1 MKLPSIKRSSVS
13 PENRIPRGAIAVVVV
28 GVIATIAAALLT
40 GGSSSSEFAH
50 LEWVQQAKV
59 PDSKAVA
66 VPGGDGKMQLV
77 HGKIQET
84 GTNVEGYSLFR
95 VLNTLKIDAGA
106 PTGEGKLVCSTK
118 VLSSNT
124 LIAQTHGELRATY
137 PRSSEDGIYGQSV
150 EEEIIVKFAS
160 HGHTYAVLEVGEELP
175 EKWTTVQGVKLEWP
189 EYEVGTEHL
198 RYLLPQEKQAK
209 AIELPFYTVWR
220 GTKAPA
226 AEVSCELDVSAG
238 KATVDTKAEIAH
250 ISPPIDE
257 EAEEEA
263 EAEREEEAESGEEKE
278 SEKGN

>member
-1 MKLPSIKRSSVS
+1 M
-13 PENRIPRGAIAVVVV
+13 V
-28 GVIATIAAALLT
+28 GVIATIAAALLS

-59 PDSKAVA
+59 PDSKAVT
-66 VPGGDGKMQLV
+66 VPGGEGKMQLIR
-77 HGKIQET
+77 GKIQET

-106 PTGEGKLVCSTK
+106 PTGEGKLICSTS
-118 VLSSNT
+118 VLSRST

-160 HGHTYAVLEVGEELP
+160 HGHTYAVLEVGDDLP

-189 EYEVGTEHL
+189 KYEVGTEHL
-198 RYLLPQEKQAK
+198 RYLLPKEKQSQ

-220 GTKAPA
+220 GTKVPA
-226 AEVSCELDVSAG
+226 AAVSCELDVSGG
-238 KATVDTKAEIAH
+238 KATVETKGELPH
-250 ISPPIDE
+250 VSPPIDE
-257 EAEEEA
+257 EAEEQNEERRDEEA
-263 EAEREEEAESGEEKE
+263 EAEENETDEAGGEGE
-278 SEKGN
+278 

>member
-50 LEWVQQAKV
+50 LEWRQQAKV

-66 VPGGDGKMQLV
+66 VPGGDEKMQLV
-77 HGKIQET
+77 HGKIQDT
-84 GTNVEGYSLFR
+84 GLNVEGYSLFR
-95 VLNTLKIDAGA
+95 VLTTLKIDAGA
-106 PTGEGKLVCSTK
+106 PIGEGKLVCSTK

-175 EKWTTVQGVKLEWP
+175 ERWTTVQGVKLEWP

-198 RYLLPQEKQAK
+198 RYLLPKEKQAK

-220 GTKAPA
+220 GTKPPA
-226 AEVSCELDVSAG
+226 AEVSCELDLAAG
-238 KATVDTKAEIAH
+238 KATVDTKAEIAKL
-250 ISPPIDE
+250 SPPIDE
-257 EAEEEA
+257 EAEEANE
-263 EAEREEEAESGEEKE
+263 EQREEEAESGEEKE
-278 SEKGN
+278 SEEGN